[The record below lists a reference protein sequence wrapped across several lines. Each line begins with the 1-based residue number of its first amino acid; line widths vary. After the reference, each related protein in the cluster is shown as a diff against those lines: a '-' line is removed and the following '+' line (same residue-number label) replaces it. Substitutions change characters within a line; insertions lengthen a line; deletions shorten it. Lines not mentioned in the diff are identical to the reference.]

1 MTIKKK
7 FIYLFN
13 NTTKCRKQCLDHIV
27 VFGKLIFVVLG
38 IWDGVVPY
46 RVTDETN
53 DKRLGITGRVV
64 KSEILDISGVTY
76 TKVLYKT
83 KTRLSKI
90 PKRGFWNSKK
100 DNTIYGLDLSLLTNP
115 ADLAFLYYYRIMIPN
130 TFTIPSDIS
139 GSGILPTIDN
149 NRDFFDEYKQNA
161 ELFETAIFDQDKT
174 QKKLVNDYSN
184 STITLV
190 TTDISGTSTVT
201 LTGATT
207 NNNAVISTPGLLAT
221 LFIDFDLIETDV
233 SNNLNIQKDYF
244 YQQSD
249 FKLEVLNSAPRVL
262 LSAIYQ
268 TYIKYRDSA
277 LKKSFSIIINYI
289 NSISAGSPP
298 SDPPYNATY
307 EIFAETNNGPFQRSE
322 PDFVEEFI
330 FKLYIKKSVNS
341 STDSEY
347 FCLQPNFV
355 TGIPGNFND
364 LTVTKITQS
373 SDSSFSPNCASFQ

>member
-13 NTTKCRKQCLDHIV
+13 NATGCRGQCLDHIV

-115 ADLAFLYYYRIMIPN
+115 ADLAFLYYYRIMIPS

-161 ELFETAIFDQDKT
+161 ELFETAIFDKDRT

-184 STITLV
+184 STIT
-190 TTDISGTSTVT
+190 DDKIHKKRK
-201 LTGATT
+201 
-207 NNNAVISTPGLLAT
+207 
-221 LFIDFDLIETDV
+221 LF
-233 SNNLNIQKDYF
+233 SMNLM
-244 YQQSD
+244 
-249 FKLEVLNSAPRVL
+249 LCR
-262 LSAIYQ
+262 
-268 TYIKYRDSA
+268 T
-277 LKKSFSIIINYI
+277 
-289 NSISAGSPP
+289 
-298 SDPPYNATY
+298 
-307 EIFAETNNGPFQRSE
+307 
-322 PDFVEEFI
+322 
-330 FKLYIKKSVNS
+330 
-341 STDSEY
+341 
-347 FCLQPNFV
+347 
-355 TGIPGNFND
+355 
-364 LTVTKITQS
+364 
-373 SDSSFSPNCASFQ
+373 

>member
-13 NTTKCRKQCLDHIV
+13 NTTRCKGQCLDHIV

-46 RVTDETN
+46 RVTDGTN

-161 ELFETAIFDQDKT
+161 ELFETAIFDKDRT

-184 STITLV
+184 STITVV
-190 TTDISGTSTVT
+190 TTDTSGTNTVT

-207 NNNAVISTPGLLAT
+207 NNNAQISTPGLLAT
-221 LFIDFDLIETDV
+221 LFIDFDLIETDI
-233 SNNLNIQKDYF
+233 SNNLNNQKQY
-244 YQQSD
+244 YYVNNKSN
-249 FKLEVLNSAPRVL
+249 LEVFKSEIYKL
-262 LSAIYQ
+262 LALIYQ
-268 TYIKYRDSA
+268 TYTNHRNNA
-277 LKKSFSIIINYI
+277 LKNSFSIIINYI
-289 NSISAGSPP
+289 DSISPGSPP
-298 SDPPYNATY
+298 SDPPFNATY
-307 EIFAETNNGPFQRSE
+307 EIFADTNNGPFQSTE
-322 PDFVEEFI
+322 PNFVEEFI
-330 FKLYIKKSVNS
+330 LNLYIKKTVNS
-341 STDSEY
+341 STDPEY
-347 FCLQPNFV
+347 FCLKSDF
-355 TGIPGNFND
+355 ISGNNN
-364 LTVTKITQS
+364 LTVTTTTQS
-373 SDSSFSPNCASFQ
+373 SDPSFSPTCASF

>member
-13 NTTKCRKQCLDHIV
+13 NTTRCRGQCLDHIV

-64 KSEILDISGVTY
+64 KSKILDISGVTY

-115 ADLAFLYYYRIMIPN
+115 VDLAFLYYYRIMIPS

-161 ELFETAIFDQDKT
+161 ELFETAIFDKDRT

-184 STITLV
+184 STITVV
-190 TTDISGTSTVT
+190 TTDTSGTNTVT
-201 LTGATT
+201 LIGATT
-207 NNNAVISTPGLLAT
+207 NNNSLISTPGLLAT
-221 LFIDFDLIETDV
+221 YFIDFDLIEPDI
-233 SNNLNIQKDYF
+233 SNNLNNQKPY
-244 YQQSD
+244 YYINNISN
-249 FKLEVLNSAPRVL
+249 LEVFKTNYKL
-262 LSAIYQ
+262 LSLIFQ
-268 TYIKYRDSA
+268 TYKNHKSNA
-277 LKKSFSIIINYI
+277 LTNSFSIIINYI
-289 NSISAGSPP
+289 DSIISGSPP

-307 EIFAETNNGPFQRSE
+307 EIFAKTNNGEPSDTI
-322 PDFVEEFI
+322 PDFRQSFI
-330 FKLYIKKSVNS
+330 KNLYIKKSVNS
-341 STDSEY
+341 LSVPEY
-347 FCLQPNFV
+347 FCLYYDKGNTNRNNLIAKSQTPN
-355 TGIPGNFND
+355 
-364 LTVTKITQS
+364 
-373 SDSSFSPNCASFQ
+373 SDPSFSPTCDSFYP